1 MLWLINSNYRITFT
15 AFTII
20 SCKAEKVLFKN
31 KIIIKNLY
39 HMNKQIDKEILDRAN
54 VWLTGNYD
62 KETKD
67 AIREMIENDPQ
78 ELTES
83 FYRDLEFGTGG
94 LRGIMGVGSNRMN
107 KYTVGAATQ
116 GMANY
121 LKMNFPELDIIK
133 VAIACDSRNNSDYFA
148 QITADVFSANGIK
161 VYLFDALRPTP
172 ELSFAIRHFGCQGG
186 IVVTASHNPKEYNGY
201 KAYWDDGGQLISPHD
216 KNVINEVLKIVD
228 ISDVKFNGNN
238 ELIEIIGQEV
248 DNVYLD
254 KIHEL
259 SLSPDAIKR
268 QKDFKIVFTNIHGT
282 GAPLVPK
289 VLKKFGFE
297 KVYVVDEQLAPD
309 GNFPTVKSPNPEE
322 SAALELAMQKAKAI
336 NADLVM
342 ATDPD
347 ADRVGIAIR
356 KGDEMILLNGNQAAS
371 LLIYYLLTKWK
382 DNGKLTGKEFIVKTI
397 VTSELL
403 VKIADKYSVE
413 HFDVLTGFKYIADK
427 IKSFEGEKTF
437 IGGGEESYG
446 YLVGDFVRDKDAV
459 IACAMIAE
467 TAAWAADKGVGLY
480 DLLLDIYLQFGLF
493 KEKLISVVRKGKSGA
508 EEIQG
513 IMNGYRSNPPA
524 SLNNSKVVVVK
535 DYLTGIS
542 KDMVTGIEESIDLP
556 SSNVLQF
563 FTADGGKVTVRPSGT
578 EPKIKFYF
586 GVVAPLDNK
595 KDFEKVDAKLEEKIK
610 SYVSDLGLD

>member
-1 MLWLINSNYRITFT
+1 MST
-15 AFTII
+15 
-20 SCKAEKVLFKN
+20 
-31 KIIIKNLY
+31 
-39 HMNKQIDKEILDRAN
+39 QIDKGVMDRATS
-54 VWLTGNYD
+54 WLNGNYD
-62 KETKD
+62 EETKN
-67 AIREMIENDPQ
+67 AIKEMMENNPQ

-121 LKMNFPELDIIK
+121 LKKNFTDLDIIK

-161 VYLFDALRPTP
+161 VFLFDALRPTP

-186 IVVTASHNPKEYNGY
+186 IVITASHNPKEYNGY

-216 KNVINEVLKIVD
+216 KNVITEVLNIKD
-228 ISDVKFNGNN
+228 ISDVKFAGNN
-238 ELIEIIGQEV
+238 DLIETIGEEV
-248 DNVYLD
+248 DNIYLD
-254 KIHEL
+254 KIHSL
-259 SLSPDAIKR
+259 TLSPDAIKR
-268 QKDFKIVFTNIHGT
+268 QKDFKIVYTPIHGT
-282 GAPLVPK
+282 GVTLVPK
-289 VLKKFGFE
+289 ALKLFGFE
-297 KVYVVDEQLAPD
+297 KVYLVDEQATPD

-322 SAALELAMQKAKAI
+322 SAALELAMKKAI
-336 NADLVM
+336 EIDADLVM

-356 KGDEMILLNGNQAAS
+356 KGDEMVLLNGNQAAS

-382 DNGKLTGKEFIVKTI
+382 ELGKLTGNEFIVKTI

-403 VKIADKYSVE
+403 AKIAEKDNVE
-413 HFDVLTGFKYIADK
+413 HFDVLTGFKYIADI
-427 IKSFEGEKTF
+427 IKRFEGDKTF

-459 IACAMIAE
+459 ISCAMIAE
-467 TAAWAADKGVGLY
+467 TAAWAADKGIGLY
-480 DLLLDIYLQFGLF
+480 DLLLDIYVEFGLY

-508 EEIQG
+508 EEIQK
-513 IMNGYRSNPPA
+513 MMKDFRANPPV
-524 SLNNSKVVVVK
+524 SLNSSKVVVIN

-542 KDMVTGIEESIDLP
+542 KNIKTGVDEKIDLP

-563 FTADGGKVTVRPSGT
+563 IAADGGKVSVRPSGT

-586 GVVAPLDNK
+586 GVVAPLAHK
-595 KDFEKVDAKLEEKIK
+595 SDFEKVDAQLEDSI
-610 SYVSDLGLD
+610 SNYISDLGLD